1 VEREQKQN
9 KQTQYTYIMVTND
22 PAQPAKCL
30 SYAGILAIAANTM
43 NGPGFTTL
51 PGVAADAGLGLY
63 VILIALSVAMAS
75 FVCRR
80 MVYAMWSSL
89 DNTEGGSGIS
99 GSSGIDAEKGDY
111 GAVENAELSGLAVQ
125 SLAIAN
131 SDSKVGKDGVD
142 EIIPIATDAKEAAAQ
157 LHHRESDHHYAEDES
172 NEDEPLISPRMGHQ
186 QQQQPLLEKTSIVGQ
201 SLEVYGS
208 NGGYYAALAMVAS
221 ALCLAL
227 AQMMV
232 CAGVVDEMLVA
243 FGGKSCAIG
252 WPTSDGDDASWIHCS
267 THASMKPFM
276 GTGAPTS
283 LLSIGWFVAASASV
297 AMGTVDLD
305 DMIGLQYFLFGC
317 LACSAIRFSYVLNNM
332 ANALSGSDDGG
343 VDAGRMLAAEEEAGS
358 SGEGSSVEWFVGPN
372 PFQTIGPIMFNFAF
386 IVTSPSS
393 VCLAKKETI
402 AYKALGMACVA
413 MGTMYAMVGLTGASV
428 SNAVR
433 NGMIEGET
441 DSNLLSLIM
450 MSGGEDGASMLDLC
464 IIALFGF
471 STVASIP
478 VYCLLAKET
487 LITDAGVAPLPAF
500 LLSNVLPWVIVALTY
515 NAAFFDAFVNWS
527 GLVILGYT
535 NFSMPLLLDLKLKTV
550 RAARAMGKK
559 MMSSSDDGNITETTK
574 GIMILVTASITS
586 VLVISIADSLT
597 LAAAAFLLTAFM
609 VARVEV

>member
-1 VEREQKQN
+1 
-9 KQTQYTYIMVTND
+9 MVTD

-30 SYAGILAIAANTM
+30 SYAGILAVAANTM
-43 NGPGFTTL
+43 NGPAFTTL

-63 VILIALSVAMAS
+63 VILIAISVAMAS

-89 DNTEGGSGIS
+89 DSNDGGGD
-99 GSSGIDAEKGDY
+99 IDAEKEGY
-111 GAVENAELSGLAVQ
+111 HAVENAESGLALQ
-125 SLAIAN
+125 SLAFAS
-131 SDSKVGKDGVD
+131 SDSKVGDEVVD

-157 LHHRESDHHYAEDES
+157 LHHREGDHHEDER
-172 NEDEPLISPRMGHQ
+172 LISPITSPPQ
-186 QQQQPLLEKTSIVGQ
+186 NQQPLLEKTSIVGQ
-201 SLEVYGS
+201 SLEAYGS
-208 NGGYYAALAMVAS
+208 SGGYYAALAMVAS

-227 AQMMV
+227 AQMML
-232 CAGVVDEMLVA
+232 CAGVVDEMFVA
-243 FGGKSCAIG
+243 LGGKSCAIG
-252 WPTSDGDDASWIHCS
+252 WPTSDDASWIHCS

-317 LACSAIRFSYVLNNM
+317 LACSAVRFSYVLNNM
-332 ANALSGSDDGG
+332 ANALSENDDYG
-343 VDAGRMLAAEEEAGS
+343 DSTAGRMLAEEEVGS
-358 SGEGSSVEWFVGPN
+358 SEGSLVEWFVGPN
-372 PFQTIGPIMFNFAF
+372 PFQTVGPIMFNFAF

-428 SNAVR
+428 SNAVK
-433 NGMIEGET
+433 NGMYEGET

-527 GLVILGYT
+527 GLLILGYT

-550 RAARAMGKK
+550 RAARAMGEN
-559 MMSSSDDGNITETTK
+559 MVSSDDGSTTK
-574 GIMILVTASITS
+574 TTKSIMVLVTASITS
-586 VLVISIADSLT
+586 VIVISIANSLT

-609 VARVEV
+609 VAGVKV